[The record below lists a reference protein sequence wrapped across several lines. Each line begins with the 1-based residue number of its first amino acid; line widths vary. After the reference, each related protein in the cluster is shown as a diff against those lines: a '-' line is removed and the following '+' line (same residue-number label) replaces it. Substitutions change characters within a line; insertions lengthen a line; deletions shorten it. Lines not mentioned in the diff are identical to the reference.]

1 MISLRKLYKGH
12 LISEHL
18 FERNQIEKESEN
30 VTPKIRKTGTIFLA
44 LMIALSLSMT
54 VVILSTA
61 NLGDQELQNSAG
73 TLAVEDTLISEP
85 VAVAPT
91 IDGDASD
98 AAWDD
103 ATAITIELD
112 NGIDVSLKS
121 VYTANNIYFLATW
134 EDGNESIEIA
144 PWSFDNT
151 TKNWTRDYNSYED
164 QLAMMWNISMNNFS
178 TEGPNAT
185 VFSGTHNT
193 TNSSEM
199 VDLWQWKSVQTN
211 PVEKMDDRYINST
224 GIFNDAGTS
233 ETMNNT
239 QNLNS
244 TDLPKYWAPNA
255 TVAADGTW
263 ILKSDINV
271 SAYQIEDYNT
281 TNYSIIDSRDNE
293 TFANET
299 TPQIAGMV
307 VGDLAGDRADIAA
320 KGSWASDTWTLEICR
335 ALDTADNKDAQF
347 DDTGANATYYFGI
360 AVFNN
365 SATAHSSHA
374 GDVYEL
380 TFAQNNAPS
389 DPVITVSAET
399 AEIGVNITFSAN
411 ATDLDNDTLTYA
423 WDFDDGSD
431 GSGAEV
437 NHSYAAAGN
446 YTVTVTASDGRGGTS
461 ENSVNITIT
470 EVAEGAGLSTELLI
484 GIIVVI
490 LIIAAIIVYAMMS
503 KKKKTP
509 PPSIEE
515 GPSPETPEELKRE

>member
-1 MISLRKLYKGH
+1 
-12 LISEHL
+12 
-18 FERNQIEKESEN
+18 
-30 VTPKIRKTGTIFLA
+30 
-44 LMIALSLSMT
+44 MIALSLSMT
-54 VVILSTA
+54 VAILSTT

-121 VYTANNIYFLATW
+121 VYTTSNIYFLATW
-134 EDGNESIEIA
+134 EDGDESIEMA
-144 PWSFDNT
+144 PWSYNDT
-151 TKNWTRDYNSYED
+151 TKWNRNYSRSED
-164 QLAMMWNISMNNFS
+164 QFAMTWNMSMNNFS

-244 TDLPKYWAPNA
+244 TDLPLYWAPNA

-263 ILKSDINV
+263 ILKSDINI

-281 TNYSIIDSRDNE
+281 TNYSIIDSRGNE

-307 VGDLAGDRADIAA
+307 VGDLVGDRANIAA
-320 KGSWASDTWTLEICR
+320 KGSWANDIWTLEICR
-335 ALDTADNKDAQF
+335 DLDTADDKDAQF
-347 DDTGANATYYFGI
+347 DDTGENATYYFGI

-423 WDFDDGSD
+423 WDFDDNSN

-437 NHSYAAAGN
+437 NHSYTTVGN

-461 ENSVNITIT
+461 QSSVNITIT
-470 EVAEGAGLSTELLI
+470 EAEEGAGISTELLI

-503 KKKKTP
+503 KKKTR

-515 GPSPETPEELKRE
+515 EPTPKSPEELKRE

>member
-1 MISLRKLYKGH
+1 
-12 LISEHL
+12 LISRHL
-18 FERNQIEKESEN
+18 FGSNQIEKECGN
-30 VTPKIRKTGTIFLA
+30 VTPKIRKIGTVFLA

-54 VVILSTA
+54 VAILSTT

-85 VAVAPT
+85 VVVAPT

-98 AAWDD
+98 AAWDN

-121 VYTANNIYFLATW
+121 VYTADNIYFLATW
-134 EDGNESIEIA
+134 EDGDESIEIA

-151 TKNWTRDYNSYED
+151 TKEWIRNYSCSED
-164 QLAMMWNISMNNFS
+164 QFAMMWNISMNNFS
-178 TEGPNAT
+178 TEGASAT
-185 VFSGTHNT
+185 YVLNT
-193 TNSSEM
+193 TNSSEL

-211 PVEKMDDRYINST
+211 PVEQMDDRYINST
-224 GIFNDAGTS
+224 GIFNDTGTS

-244 TDLPKYWAPNA
+244 TDLPLYWAPNA

-263 ILKSDINV
+263 ILKSDINI

-281 TNYSIIDSRDNE
+281 TNYSIIDSRGNE
-293 TFANET
+293 TYANET

-307 VGDLAGDRADIAA
+307 VGDLTGDRADITA
-320 KGSWASDTWTLEICR
+320 KGSWANDIWTLEICR
-335 ALDTADNKDAQF
+335 ALDTADDKDAQF
-347 DDTGANATYYFGI
+347 DDTGANATYHFGV

-365 SATAHSSHA
+365 SATDCSSHA

-423 WDFDDGSD
+423 WDFNDSSS

-437 NHSYAAAGN
+437 NHSYDTAGN

-461 ENSVNITIT
+461 QSSVNITIT
-470 EVAEGAGLSTELLI
+470 EVAEGADLSTELLI

-503 KKKKTP
+503 KKKKTL
-509 PPSIEE
+509 PPSMEE
-515 GPSPETPEELKRE
+515 EPAPEIPEELKRE